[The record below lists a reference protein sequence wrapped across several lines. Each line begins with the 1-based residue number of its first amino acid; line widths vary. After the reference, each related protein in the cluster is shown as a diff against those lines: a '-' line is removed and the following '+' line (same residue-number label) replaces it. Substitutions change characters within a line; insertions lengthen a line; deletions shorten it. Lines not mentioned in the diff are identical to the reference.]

1 MSLAPLLLS
10 YQILVAFLLPC
21 GIKKHEQR
29 LYDYFKTQL
38 LLEVQRSELVSKAI
52 QLQKKRFYFFQPAY
66 ITSFHPHLLPA
77 AWSLSSASFLFTPD
91 PAAGPGLCLAAASVQ
106 VTVTVLQCLSR

>member
-21 GIKKHEQR
+21 GIKKHER
-29 LYDYFKTQL
+29 LHEYFKTQL

-52 QLQKKRFYFFQPAY
+52 QLQKKRFYFFP
-66 ITSFHPHLLPA
+66 TSLHNVLSPSPSPSRLVSFFSFF
-77 AWSLSSASFLFTPD
+77 SLHA
-91 PAAGPGLCLAAASVQ
+91 
-106 VTVTVLQCLSR
+106 